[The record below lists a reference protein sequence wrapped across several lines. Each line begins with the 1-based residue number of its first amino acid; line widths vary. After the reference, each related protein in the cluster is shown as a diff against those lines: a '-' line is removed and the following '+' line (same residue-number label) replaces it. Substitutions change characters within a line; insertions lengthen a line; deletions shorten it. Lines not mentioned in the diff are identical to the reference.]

1 MPIHFMKRH
10 GNLFE
15 QIISVE
21 NIRLAYLRAR
31 KGKGWQ
37 NTIQN
42 FEKDLDANITKIHES
57 LANKT
62 FTTSPYKTKLIYEPK
77 KRVIYR
83 LPFNPD
89 RIVQHALLNVIEPIW
104 DGLFIHDSYACRS
117 GKGMHAGSKRTMEF
131 VRKNRYCLKCDISK
145 FYPSIK
151 HDILFEI
158 VQRKIK
164 CKDTLWLLKDIIY
177 SIGDNTNT
185 PIGNFTSQWFGNLYM
200 NELDQLMKHKYH
212 IKHYIR
218 YCDDF
223 LLFHDDKK
231 FLGEMAVIIEEFL
244 REKLRLTFSKCDL
257 FPVSRGVDFLGYRHF
272 RGYILVRKSTAKRT
286 KKRIKRLPVL
296 LAKNKISIDQYRS
309 SLASTMGWLK
319 WSNSYNL
326 RRSLKIDGLMEVCN
340 GNSSTKEI

>member
-1 MPIHFMKRH
+1 MKRH
-10 GNLFE
+10 GNLFG
-15 QIISVE
+15 QIISEE
-21 NIRLAYLRAR
+21 NIHLAYLRAR

-37 NTIQN
+37 NTVQN
-42 FEKDLDANITKIHES
+42 FEKDLDANITKIRES

-62 FTTSPYKTKLIYEPK
+62 FTTSPYKTKTIFEPK
-77 KRVIYR
+77 KRLIYK

-89 RIVQHALLNVIEPIW
+89 RIIQHALLNVLEPIW
-104 DGLFIHDSYACRS
+104 DKLFIHDSYACRS
-117 GKGMHAGSKRTMEF
+117 GKGMHSGSKRTMEF
-131 VRKNRYCLKCDISK
+131 VRKNKYCLKCDISK

-244 REKLRLTFSKCDL
+244 LEKLRLTFSKCDL
-257 FPVSRGVDFLGYRHF
+257 FQVSRGVDFLGYRHF

-296 LAKNKISIDQYRS
+296 LGKNKISIDQYRS
-309 SLASTMGWLK
+309 SLASTMGWLR

-326 RRSLKIDGLMEVCN
+326 RQSLRIDELMEVCN
-340 GNSSTKEI
+340 EQSKT